1 MLAIPMARAAN
12 KMPPKYSLKKLLH
25 LTNTNWKWTF
35 DTNKT
40 ERLSLSPES
49 NNFPLSQ
56 WPFSVLT
63 PVSAHWTAKQLR
75 MEKFWSSEDL
85 VEELLPFL
93 DLASV
98 SALASIHPLTLALI
112 ERDVVW
118 QAILLKTFKQKSEL
132 LVDQWEEKVDL
143 LMDLVQDDP
152 DDQLM
157 LQSLIHHICKNFPP
171 TPSKNLDKEQI
182 RISLK
187 GEPTAND
194 RLISPIGFV
203 LLERV
208 WQRSTKCSNLFIV
221 KNIQVE
227 SWEIVREA
235 LSSAISRQDEEVEL
249 FDWISEH
256 ASVEDLLSI
265 RNLLYF
271 HCRRFE
277 VEIIGQFFHFYWNND
292 ASSLQ
297 EGREG
302 WCKESWDK
310 ITYELLEVKEDHV
323 SALGG

>member
-1 MLAIPMARAAN
+1 
-12 KMPPKYSLKKLLH
+12 
-25 LTNTNWKWTF
+25 
-35 DTNKT
+35 
-40 ERLSLSPES
+40 
-49 NNFPLSQ
+49 
-56 WPFSVLT
+56 
-63 PVSAHWTAKQLR
+63 

-93 DLASV
+93 DLPSI
-98 SALASIHPLTLALI
+98 SALASVHPLTLALI
-112 ERDVVW
+112 ERDVIW
-118 QAILLKTFKQKSEL
+118 QAILVKTFKDKSEL
-132 LVDQWEEKVDL
+132 LVDQWEEKIDL
-143 LMDLVQDDP
+143 LMELVQGDP
-152 DDQLM
+152 DDQM
-157 LQSLIHHICKNFPP
+157 LQSLIQHICKNFPP
-171 TPSKNLDKEQI
+171 TLSKNLDKEQI
-182 RISLK
+182 RISLN

-194 RLISPIGFV
+194 RLISPVGFV

-208 WQRSTKCSNLFIV
+208 WKRSTMCSNLVVV
-221 KNIQVE
+221 KNVQVE

-235 LSSAISRQDEEVEL
+235 LSSAITRQDEEVEL

-256 ASVEDLLSI
+256 ATVEDLLSI

-310 ITYELLEVKEDHV
+310 ITYELLEVKE
-323 SALGG
+323 